1 MRNFLVTEVKPQ
13 SYSLAKLVLFVTF
26 NLGFLIIGCV
36 LYAQD
41 FSSLIDVIKD
51 ETGEWSKGAIVDVTT
66 VRTNISNANCPIGY
80 DLEEGSFLG
89 T

>member
-1 MRNFLVTEVKPQ
+1 MRSLLVAEVKPQ
-13 SYSLAKLVLFVTF
+13 NYSLAKLVLFVTF

-41 FSSLIDVIKD
+41 FSNLIDVIKD
-51 ETGEWSKGAIVDVTT
+51 ETGEWSKGAILDVAT
-66 VRTNISNANCPIGY
+66 VRTNISNASCPIGY
-80 DLEEGSFLG
+80 DMEEGSFLG